1 MMKNYLQLI
10 SLLLISMGTA
20 GTAIAAETTEDR
32 IVSVAVLDFSVS
44 KDQKEALGQE
54 VSQLLAVSLS
64 IADGMVLVEREALE
78 KVLSEQQLGLSGA
91 VNAATAARVGELT
104 GAKILVSGRVINV
117 GKNTILVAK
126 VIGTET
132 SRVLAT
138 KVSARNPD
146 ELEARVDE
154 LGHAVAKLVQTKSG
168 ELLAPEPDIENLVE
182 KLKPLLAGKKLPAVS
197 ITIPEVHLGR
207 AIPDPAAQ
215 TEITMLLKQLGFEV
229 YEAGDSRVDTAVKGE
244 AFSEFAGRYSGL
256 HSCRARVE
264 IEIKDLA
271 SGKLLW
277 ADRENAI
284 GIDVAEHFA
293 GKKALQKAG
302 AELSERVVRKLIGE

>member
-1 MMKNYLQLI
+1 MKKYIKHITLLFL
-10 SLLLISMGTA
+10 SLGIVG
-20 GTAIAAETTEDR
+20 AAFAQEAEEAP
-32 IVSVAVLDFSVS
+32 IISVAVLDFDVA
-44 KDQKEALGQE
+44 KDQKPELGKE
-54 VSQLLAVSLS
+54 VSELLAVSLT

-91 VNAATAARVGELT
+91 VNAATAAKVGELI
-104 GAKILVSGRVINV
+104 GAKILVSGRVIHV

-138 KVSARNPD
+138 KVSTRNPD
-146 ELEARVDE
+146 ELAESVDE
-154 LGHAVAKLVQTKSG
+154 LGTAVAELVQTKSG

-182 KLKPLLAGKKLPAVS
+182 KLKPLVAGKELPSVS
-197 ITIPEVHLGR
+197 VKIPEVHIGR
-207 AIPDPAAQ
+207 AVPDPAAQ
-215 TEITMLLKQLGFEV
+215 TEIVMLLKQLGFEV
-229 YEAGDSRVDTAVKGE
+229 YEPGDSRVDVAIRGE

-264 IEIKDLA
+264 IEIKDLD
-271 SGKLLW
+271 SGKLIW

-284 GIDVAEHFA
+284 GLDVAEHFA

-302 AELSERVVRKLIGE
+302 AELSERVVRQLIGE